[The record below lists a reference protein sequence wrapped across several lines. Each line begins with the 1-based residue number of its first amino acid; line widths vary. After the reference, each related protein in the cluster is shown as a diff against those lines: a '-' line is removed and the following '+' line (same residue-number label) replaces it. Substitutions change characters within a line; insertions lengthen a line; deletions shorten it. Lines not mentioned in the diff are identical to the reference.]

1 MEAHSNIPLEHNPTN
16 GFRWKLILM
25 INTCLQLLQ
34 FKGAT
39 NMCVCGKGKKCK
51 HVTKTSKKTAK
62 HVLLLLCPTSISHAN
77 PLIQVRIQI
86 NRPRNHFQALGQ
98 SSWLLG
104 YHQEFCRRI
113 LLESGC
119 ALQEW
124 PFYSWK
130 GFHIWV
136 KDKMARKQR
145 FTPSN
150 SVILAHSAHVF
161 QSNIAS
167 FPANQ
172 KESTKKM
179 IDHQVIPPVAGH
191 SII

>member
-1 MEAHSNIPLEHNPTN
+1 MPSTVTIQRCHEHV
-16 GFRWKLILM
+16 
-25 INTCLQLLQ
+25 
-34 FKGAT
+34 
-39 NMCVCGKGKKCK
+39 CVCGKGKKCK
-51 HVTKTSKKTAK
+51 HVTKTCKKTAK

-98 SSWLLG
+98 SSWRLG

-150 SVILAHSAHVF
+150 CVILAHSAHVF

-172 KESTKKM
+172 KESTKKN
-179 IDHQVIPPVAGH
+179 DWPPGDSTSCRSLNH
-191 SII
+191 LKILKGSRFLTII